1 MTNHSGGGTPRM
13 GDYVLATKYDDGD
26 PRDHFVIGFYD
37 REENGRHYIKD
48 SNGNQMRGNG
58 FRRVER
64 VTSEVGVWILENA
77 RTWEELGSVK
87 SVWDYKA
94 LHELSAAQSA
104 LAEKERELDQLKRQ
118 IQSEIE
124 LSRELGEQVVAAE
137 ARAGEG
143 WIPVS
148 ERLPDVDGI
157 RWMIWVIDNYRMPY
171 LASEYYHFHEG
182 WATDEEVTHWMSLPA
197 PPASPTGRKE

>member
-1 MTNHSGGGTPRM
+1 MTNHSEDGTPM
-13 GDYVLATKYDDGD
+13 EATEIIETMALAAAS
-26 PRDHFVIGFYD
+26 
-37 REENGRHYIKD
+37 RENLIEICKTL
-48 SNGNQMRGNG
+48 
-58 FRRVER
+58 RRQKFK
-64 VTSEVGVWILENA
+64 LQ
-77 RTWEELGSVK
+77 
-87 SVWDYKA
+87 D
-94 LHELSAAQSA
+94 ELSAAQSA
-104 LAEKERELDQLKRQ
+104 LAEKEREVDQLKRQ

>member
-1 MTNHSGGGTPRM
+1 METVRWEMTNHSGGGTPRM

-137 ARAGEG
+137 ARAGEAEKDA
-143 WIPVS
+143 
-148 ERLPDVDGI
+148 ERY
-157 RWMIWVIDNYRMPY
+157 RWLRDNYGVGMY
-171 LASEYYHFHEG
+171 DEGTNKLMSYYREQADVAIDAARERG
-182 WATDEEVTHWMSLPA
+182 EK
-197 PPASPTGRKE
+197 G